1 MARRKKRRDAKWRYA
16 RRLLLV
22 GSWVLLLVV
31 ILGAVL
37 RWGVT
42 GARRSLEIDLGARLR
57 DSLEV
62 VKLPDLTPSHTS
74 SHATRRKARCPARA
88 ALSPTRQWLAAPAP
102 GTTP

>member
-42 GARRSLEIDLGARLR
+42 GARRSLEIERGARREFVTLVAQLSEKKFNEVLHS
-57 DSLEV
+57 SLIFYIFV
-62 VKLPDLTPSHTS
+62 
-74 SHATRRKARCPARA
+74 RKCTYINKTEGHVY
-88 ALSPTRQWLAAPAP
+88 SICEH
-102 GTTP
+102 